1 MRMRFSLKTKLIIV
15 IGLMGVVPIVGVA
28 FNSYNLS
35 AVRQAGAKRD
45 IDVETIAPGHAT
57 GGIDRHGFEHVPA
70 GGIGKADPQRA
81 FLANALA
88 AAATCVGHD

>member
-45 IDVETIAPGHAT
+45 IAW
-57 GGIDRHGFEHVPA
+57 HGVQYLEHINGLVYA
-70 GGIGKADPQRA
+70 
-81 FLANALA
+81 
-88 AAATCVGHD
+88 VVME